1 MNEKMKQT
9 YEYLSLPEDITREE
23 LDRRFNLLLKRQRS
37 NSADSSYE
45 EEFQAY
51 KFILDE
57 LDQQEI
63 MEAEDQRM
71 KKWGRQANV
80 ARRVENFFRLYK
92 IHTVISIIVLIALI
106 FGGNAL
112 YKYNQEQKYLAS
124 LPPVDAKIMFVGNF
138 ALQDPQGKYDD
149 LNNEIVK
156 QFPEWKRVET
166 TVINLPSTGNSVET
180 LDMTL
185 MQRAVVELAANKP
198 DMIIMDEATLS
209 WIGQQEGL
217 QDLKSIISEGQLASD
232 DIRLKRIKNQES
244 GQEIVA
250 GIDITDTAL
259 ASSLPIQ
266 SLTMIAGVVAVDD
279 VKEKA
284 MAFILHSLNGTAIQ

>member
-1 MNEKMKQT
+1 MKEKLKQT
-9 YEYLSLPEDITREE
+9 YEYLSLPEDTTREE

-57 LDQQEI
+57 LDQREI

-80 ARRVENFFRLYK
+80 ARRVEDFFRLYK
-92 IHTVISIIVLIALI
+92 IHTLISMIVLIALI

-138 ALQDPQGKYDD
+138 ALQDPEGKYDD
-149 LNNEIVK
+149 LNNEIIK
-156 QFPEWKRVET
+156 QFPDWKRVET
-166 TVINLPSTGNSVET
+166 TVINLPSTGNSMET

-244 GQEIVA
+244 GKEIVA

-259 ASSLPIQ
+259 ATSLPVQ
-266 SLTMIAGVVAVDD
+266 SVTMIAGVVADDD

-284 MAFILHSLNGTAIQ
+284 MAFILHSLNGTVIQ